1 MIIYLDSNVFDGIH
15 KLSDTDVQL
24 SAYTS
29 ILSLIIN
36 GSITIPYSNA
46 HINDLYRGHV
56 KNTNY
61 TSGDLAFIKSITNG
75 LCIAQYWGKDHAIWH
90 RRDPLEFF
98 ESAKNEKRISNKSF
112 SQLVNTS
119 GEFALV
125 DKVWELQ
132 LETMEL
138 ITLPKEFKSIYKESP
153 IFNIMFP
160 NSKERNNLLA
170 LCEDIHN
177 FSFKIQEDNEL
188 YKTFRK
194 YLTQVQ
200 TRYPQQRKLIQ
211 SVKSPYVDFQPKY
224 LTWDGL
230 FDVMTPKFNTSNNV
244 NYNKIVGLFTSTD
257 LKGYQKDERLSN
269 MLDDAL
275 HTFYAAHCDCF
286 ITNDKRCIA
295 KAKLV
300 YEKLHIGTR
309 VFTPDEFITYYTSMT
324 HENA

>member
-1 MIIYLDSNVFDGIH
+1 MIVYLDSNVLDGLQ
-15 KLSDTDVQL
+15 KLSESDSQRE
-24 SAYTS
+24 AYLA
-29 ILSLIIN
+29 IISLINN
-36 GSITIPYSNA
+36 GNIIIPYSNA
-46 HINDLYRGHV
+46 HINDLYRGYI
-56 KNTNY
+56 KNPHY
-61 TSGDLAFIKSITNG
+61 TAVDLGFIKSITNE
-75 LCIAQYWGKDHAIWH
+75 LCIVQYWGKDHAIWH

-98 ESAKNEKRISNKSF
+98 ESAKDEKQISNKSF
-112 SQLVNTS
+112 SQLVSTN
-119 GEFALV
+119 GEFPLV
-125 DKVWELQ
+125 DKGWELQ
-132 LETMEL
+132 IETMEL

-160 NSKERNNLLA
+160 NSKERNSMLA

-194 YLTQVQ
+194 YLTQAQ
-200 TRYPQQRKLIQ
+200 TKYPQQRKLIQ

-230 FDVMTPKFNTSNNV
+230 FDVMTPKFNTSSNA

-300 YEKLHIGTR
+300 YEKLGIGTT
-309 VFTPDEFITYYTSMT
+309 VFNPTEFITYYTSMT
-324 HENA
+324 HENI